1 MAYAELM
8 MGAVCPLAPPPG
20 LEELVPVLA
29 RVEVP
34 EAAQFSQTEHF
45 EEHFEPCY
53 ATGAF
58 CSGEWGLQMAAAA
71 SCLSQEDAQQAL
83 SVLDMAIAFFQ
94 QAQALESVI
103 SSGMQED
110 SPHWQCA
117 AEQLRAEVQAQRW
130 QFLSEFQNLCLNGS
144 AAQAQAMEQDFTSCL
159 AASQAELVLS
169 DLSPVTQPAAKKS
182 ASMVPASIPC
192 EIQEVPELQTQL
204 KEQTEERITAPP
216 KQDRAANKSG
226 INSNPKNSEQ
236 KSARPVQTLST
247 SLQLLSADNPD
258 CLFIVRRISKLGF
271 KATRT
276 LKRHFATYGQVV
288 RVLVAHSTVRH
299 NGQSHQRQRPSS
311 LGFVQMGTP
320 EAVKN
325 ILAAGFEQDIEGASI
340 HVQKFER
347 HHVESSQEH
356 EEEQFKNGKWSR
368 SVSGGSACS
377 LGSTTPASSGE
388 GGRPRSTTSDDNSED
403 SQM

>member
-1 MAYAELM
+1 MAHAKLM
-8 MGAVCPLAPPPG
+8 MGAACPWAPPPG
-20 LEELVPVLA
+20 LEELLPA
-29 RVEVP
+29 KVEVP
-34 EAAQFSQTEHF
+34 ESAQFSQTQLF
-45 EEHFEPCY
+45 EECFEPCY

-83 SVLDMAIAFFQ
+83 QVLDIAVALFQ
-94 QAQALESVI
+94 QAQAMESVI
-103 SSGMQED
+103 SMGIQGD

-117 AEQLRAEVQAQRW
+117 AEQLRAEVHAQRW
-130 QFLSEFQNLCLNGS
+130 QLLSEFQNLCLNRS
-144 AAQAQAMEQDFTSCL
+144 AQAQAMEQDFTSCL
-159 AASQAELVLS
+159 AAGQAELVLN
-169 DLSPVTQPAAKKS
+169 DLSPVTEATVKTS
-182 ASMVPASIPC
+182 ASMVPASIHC
-192 EIQEVPELQTQL
+192 EIQEVPEPLNKQW
-204 KEQTEERITAPP
+204 APPP
-216 KQDRAANKSG
+216 KQDRAVNKLG
-226 INSNPKNSEQ
+226 INTTQKNSQQ
-236 KSARPVQTLST
+236 KSAPPAQTLST
-247 SLQLLSADNPD
+247 SLQLLSAENPD

-276 LKRHFATYGQVV
+276 LKRHFSTYGQVV

-377 LGSTTPASSGE
+377 LGSTTTASSGE